1 MKSNAFRIILFLI
14 LNFAALYIG
23 QFFTGPGVNSEW
35 SKSLNTAP
43 WTPPGWV
50 FGFAWTLIMITYSFW
65 MNEAWKTSEPKSLL
79 ITLYALQWILNVSW
93 NPVFFYLQ
101 ETAWAMPIILSLTGI
116 VIASFFRYVK
126 LLGWKSAWILP
137 YAIWLPIA
145 VSLNAY
151 IVWNN

>member
-1 MKSNAFRIILFLI
+1 MKSNAFRISLFLI

-35 SKSLNTAP
+35 SKSLNAAP

-50 FGFAWTLIMITYSFW
+50 FGFAWTLIMITYAFW
-65 MNEAWKTSEPKSLL
+65 MNAAWKTSESKSRL
-79 ITLYALQWILNVSW
+79 ITLYGLQWILNVSW

-101 ETAWAMPIILSLTGI
+101 ETAWAMPIIVSLTGI
-116 VIASFFRYVK
+116 VIAS
-126 LLGWKSAWILP
+126 LLLYAKSLRWKSAWILP